1 MLSVSTTIADYVAVA
16 SLNNATTNEVLKVS
30 RNFSTNALLNSD
42 IATSTQMIQFY
53 KRRNDGSN
61 TIGVG
66 RINATNST
74 TTPVFAAGS
83 DERLKK
89 NIEIFNDTSFIDDIK
104 NINVYKFHDNLAE
117 DTDEKAIGFLAKE
130 FYPKYMDI
138 VDGVPGAVD
147 EDGDPE
153 YMSIFRE
160 NLIPHLFNAVK
171 YLSAKIEEIEGRL
184 ENV

>member
-1 MLSVSTTIADYVAVA
+1 MRNYFLALSILSFLIAAFLTLYLYVAQKSI
-16 SLNNATTNEVLKVS
+16 SLTLDVRKC
-30 RNFSTNALLNSD
+30 R
-42 IATSTQMIQFY
+42 
-53 KRRNDGSN
+53 
-61 TIGVG
+61 
-66 RINATNST
+66 
-74 TTPVFAAGS
+74 
-83 DERLKK
+83 
-89 NIEIFNDTSFIDDIK
+89 K

>member
-1 MLSVSTTIADYVAVA
+1 MNKHDEIKNL
-16 SLNNATTNEVLKVS
+16 LKVS
-30 RNFSTNALLNSD
+30 RNFTTNALLNSD

-61 TIGVG
+61 TVGVG
-66 RINATNST
+66 RINATNGT

-104 NINVYKFHDNLAE
+104 NINVYKFHDNLAQ
-117 DTDEKAIGFLAKE
+117 DTDEKSIGFLAKE

-138 VDGVPGAVD
+138 IDGVPGAVD